1 MARQEDSAFNQG
13 TLVNYYKIL
22 GLENYAT
29 LSEVRK
35 AYRGLV
41 KTTHPDVVAPEL
53 RGEATEIFKT
63 VLLAYTVLNHPGKK
77 QYYDEQLQSVIDAVK
92 QRVNTHQAKTQKD
105 NAKEAKKDAHKQTS
119 HSKSAN
125 GEKGEKGASHKH
137 KHSHKHNTHK
147 NNPIKPPETSEP
159 FIAVPSKP
167 MFWKKWHTLYVVES
181 KPNTWHATWEPN
193 AKQRQQAAQKG
204 ILFKCVNYYT
214 GTVLQHVQVP
224 FGVIP
229 DNSKACV
236 LKLAINNSILLNLQ
250 VEKVN
255 ASGGGWFGVGES
267 QKPSRPPK
275 VQSSFE
281 DDYDDDDDDAYN
293 SDEAFVE
300 NEIEDDYEDE
310 SESKSSAVR
319 SSKDVSQAGSSTKQV
334 SAQSPGAS
342 SAHASTSKSSQ
353 GSSPKPHTPYKSSS
367 SASVNK
373 TVAPQATEI
382 PLMLEVWEAVLGTEK
397 KVQLPG
403 SGTEAEELGS
413 VTVPAG
419 IQPNKQLRITHNEK
433 SYLFRVS
440 IVIPTD
446 LSEEARNCYEILQHL
461 SSTE

>member
-92 QRVNTHQAKTQKD
+92 QRV
-105 NAKEAKKDAHKQTS
+105 
-119 HSKSAN
+119 
-125 GEKGEKGASHKH
+125 KGEKGASHKH

-147 NNPIKPPETSEP
+147 NSPIKPPETSEP

-204 ILFKCVNYYT
+204 ILFKCVNYYS

-255 ASGGGWFGVGES
+255 PSGGGWFGVGES
-267 QKPSRPPK
+267 PKPSRPPK
-275 VQSSFE
+275 VQASSDDWDEEEAFE
-281 DDYDDDDDDAYN
+281 DDYENADDDT
-293 SDEAFVE
+293 
-300 NEIEDDYEDE
+300 YEE
-310 SESKSSAVR
+310 TGTVKSAATPSSQGAAKASPSPASKSSSSSNDSNR
-319 SSKDVSQAGSSTKQV
+319 TSSKS
-334 SAQSPGAS
+334 
-342 SAHASTSKSSQ
+342 
-353 GSSPKPHTPYKSSS
+353 HTPYKPSSS
-367 SASVNK
+367 GSVSTTKAN
-373 TVAPQATEI
+373 TPQATEL
-382 PLMLEVWEAVLGTEK
+382 PLALDVWEAVLGTEK
-397 KVQLPG
+397 EVQLP
-403 SGTEAEELGS
+403 SQGTNEAGLGS

-419 IQPNKQLRITHNEK
+419 IQPNQQLRITHNNE

-440 IVIPTD
+440 ILIPTD

-461 SSTE
+461 STTE

>member
-1 MARQEDSAFNQG
+1 MARQEDSAINQG
-13 TLVNYYKIL
+13 SLVNYYKVL

-29 LSEVRK
+29 LTEVRK

-53 RGEATEIFKT
+53 RDEATEIFKT

-92 QRVNTHQAKTQKD
+92 QRVNTHQAKAQQDGSKDAKKSAHKHGVQGKGESTQKSEE
-105 NAKEAKKDAHKQTS
+105 NAGHKP
-119 HSKSAN
+119 
-125 GEKGEKGASHKH
+125 KH
-137 KHSHKHNTHK
+137 KHLQKHRSHKSR
-147 NNPIKPPETSEP
+147 PIKPPETSEP

-167 MFWKKWHTLYVVES
+167 MFWKKWYTLYVVES

-204 ILFKCVNYYT
+204 VLFKCVNYYS

-224 FGVIP
+224 FGVIS
-229 DNSKACV
+229 DSSKACV

-255 ASGGGWFGVGES
+255 SNNGGWFGVGDS
-267 QKPSRPPK
+267 PKPSRPPK
-275 VQSSFE
+275 VPTAVE
-281 DDYDDDDDDAYN
+281 DDYDDDEFD
-293 SDEAFVE
+293 
-300 NEIEDDYEDE
+300 DDYEDGIE
-310 SESKSSAVR
+310 ENETQASYEEEQDAKSPQVNPSSR
-319 SSKDVSQAGSSTKQV
+319 SNTTKPSSSTGTGTSSKQTSSEPDRTTK
-334 SAQSPGAS
+334 S
-342 SAHASTSKSSQ
+342 
-353 GSSPKPHTPYKSSS
+353 HTPYKSSS
-367 SASVNK
+367 SGSASTAKASN
-373 TVAPQATEI
+373 PQSNEI
-382 PLMLEVWEAVLGTEK
+382 PLALEVWEAVLGTEK
-397 KVQLPG
+397 EVQLPSQG
-403 SGTEAEELGS
+403 KNEAGLGS

-419 IQPNKQLRITHNEK
+419 IQHNQQLRITHNNE

-440 IVIPTD
+440 IVIPTV

>member
-119 HSKSAN
+119 HAKSAN

-147 NNPIKPPETSEP
+147 NSPIKPPETSEP

-255 ASGGGWFGVGES
+255 PSGGGWFGVGES

-275 VQSSFE
+275 VQASSDDWDEEEEFE
-281 DDYDDDDDDAYN
+281 DDYENADDDT
-293 SDEAFVE
+293 
-300 NEIEDDYEDE
+300 YEE
-310 SESKSSAVR
+310 TGTVKSAATPSSQGAAKASPSPASKSS
-319 SSKDVSQAGSSTKQV
+319 SSSNDSNRTSSE
-334 SAQSPGAS
+334 S
-342 SAHASTSKSSQ
+342 
-353 GSSPKPHTPYKSSS
+353 HTPYKPSSS
-367 SASVNK
+367 GSVSTTKAN
-373 TVAPQATEI
+373 TPQATEI

-461 SSTE
+461 STTE